1 MDLRKLP
8 NPGALKMFEA
18 AARLESF
25 SRAAE
30 ALCVT
35 HSAVSHQIRALEAEL
50 GMVLFKRDGRRI
62 TLTDPGRRYADRIR
76 SALFEIAAATE
87 SMRTGDRERRLVISL
102 LPSFAA
108 RWLTPR
114 IGRFIERYP
123 EIDVE
128 LQSTHVITD
137 FNRDDVDVVLRLSD
151 GNDPDLFVEPLLD
164 EVFFPACAPTFNG
177 GRLPKTP
184 ADLADVTLL
193 RSDYEMWR
201 AWFMAAGLE
210 GWAEPRR
217 GVLYQDASQLMQASM
232 EGQGVGLV
240 RRSLAMQEI
249 ISGRLVRLF
258 DIDAPSPWTY
268 WFICP
273 QPLLDSFRVRALRE
287 WLHEEVAQFRAL
299 YERSPTA
306 VTMAGRAA

>member
-8 NPGALKMFEA
+8 NLGALKMFEA
-18 AARLESF
+18 AARVESF

-62 TLTDPGRRYADRIR
+62 TLTDPGRRYAERIR

-249 ISGRLVRLF
+249 INGRLVRLF

-273 QPLLDSFRVRALRE
+273 PPLLDSFRVRALRE

>member
-8 NPGALKMFEA
+8 NLGALKMFEA

-62 TLTDPGRRYADRIR
+62 TLTDPGRRYAERIR

-210 GWAEPRR
+210 GWAER
-217 GVLYQDASQLMQASM
+217 GAACCTRM
-232 EGQGVGLV
+232 
-240 RRSLAMQEI
+240 RRS
-249 ISGRLVRLF
+249 
-258 DIDAPSPWTY
+258 
-268 WFICP
+268 
-273 QPLLDSFRVRALRE
+273 
-287 WLHEEVAQFRAL
+287 
-299 YERSPTA
+299 
-306 VTMAGRAA
+306 